1 MVATGASG
9 RPVPTAAAASIVTRR
24 QVRVPEPVERVLLQV
39 KGADNRRRVRH
50 LLLEADSVLRLPLTL
65 KAQLQH
71 RALSLSCPHDFDFRR
86 ATAGCIQPMA
96 QTGWIGC
103 PARPTLPG
111 FWRQDGLRL
120 PSSQSSPSREH
131 ATSVGS
137 ARPPSIPAG
146 DAPSEWRSGRFRLS
160 RSREEH
166 RPACRRARSRL
177 APARRRPGARSGRLP
192 SLLRRSSRSPRHSQA
207 AHCEW
212 KQVPLAIEATDG
224 CSRRASA
231 VTTASTTA
239 SALPP
244 PTSKAPNTG
253 PSSRAYLTKRSPYQR
268 SGLAVGRLTAL
279 RKIRAP

>member
-1 MVATGASG
+1 MTSISGAQRPDAFSLWRRPDGSVAQRARHSPAFGARTDFACLHPS
-9 RPVPTAAAASIVTRR
+9 R
-24 QVRVPEPVERVLLQV
+24 
-39 KGADNRRRVRH
+39 
-50 LLLEADSVLRLPLTL
+50 
-65 KAQLQH
+65 AQ
-71 RALSLSCPHDFDFRR
+71 
-86 ATAGCIQPMA
+86 
-96 QTGWIGC
+96 
-103 PARPTLPG
+103 
-111 FWRQDGLRL
+111 
-120 PSSQSSPSREH
+120 SREH
-131 ATSVGS
+131 AASVGS

-239 SALPP
+239 SALPRRP
-244 PTSKAPNTG
+244 RRPQTPG
-253 PSSRAYLTKRSPYQR
+253 LRAVRT
-268 SGLAVGRLTAL
+268 
-279 RKIRAP
+279 